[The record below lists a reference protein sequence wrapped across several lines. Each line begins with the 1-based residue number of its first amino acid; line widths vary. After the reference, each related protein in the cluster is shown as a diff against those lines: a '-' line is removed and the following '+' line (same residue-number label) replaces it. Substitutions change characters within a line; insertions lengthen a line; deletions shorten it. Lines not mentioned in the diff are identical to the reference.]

1 MSSLLRGLFCSCGEQ
16 GPLSSFGEWTSHC
29 SGICCRAWAPGCTG
43 FSSCGSWSHRCG
55 SQAPE
60 HRLNSFS
67 AEAQLLCSMC
77 HLPGPGIKPMSP
89 ALAGRFLHC
98 RWIHC
103 LWDTREA
110 QQLDSFPPN
119 TRGAPSSLISS
130 AIHWLFSTILL
141 NLHAFEIFLY
151 NVFSCSWFLISR
163 SCVWKTCLIWFQF
176 SQIYKVLLYGPVCGR
191 SWRMSMYTWKEC
203 VFCCFWMECSIN
215 IKKVN
220 LV

>member
-1 MSSLLRGLFCSCGEQ
+1 MWKVRLFIWCISWGRLLYAIKFPLSFAFAASHRFWIILFSFWFVSRYSLISSLIYIFNNFIYLLFFVCAMSSLLRGLFCSCGEQ

-89 ALAGRFLHC
+89 SLTGRILCH
-98 RWIHC
+98 WA
-103 LWDTREA
+103 TREA
-110 QQLDSFPPN
+110 PCVCVFVYPQPCPALWNPWAV
-119 TRGAPSSLISS
+119 THR
-130 AIHWLFSTILL
+130 LL
-141 NLHAFEIFLY
+141 
-151 NVFSCSWFLISR
+151 CPWD
-163 SCVWKTCLIWFQF
+163 F
-176 SQIYKVLLYGPVCGR
+176 SQQEY
-191 SWRMSMYTWKEC
+191 
-203 VFCCFWMECSIN
+203 
-215 IKKVN
+215 
-220 LV
+220 

>member
-1 MSSLLRGLFCSCGEQ
+1 MSSLLFCSCGEQ

-55 SQAPE
+55 PQAPE
-60 HRLNSFS
+60 HRLNSFP

-77 HLPGPGIKPMSP
+77 DLPGPGIKPMSP

-98 RWIHC
+98 MWSLC

-110 QQLDSFPPN
+110 QQVDSFPPT

-141 NLHAFEIFLY
+141 NLHAFEVFLYIY
-151 NVFSCSWFLISR
+151 NVFSLVDFSFPIAVFGKVVWYDFNFLKFTKF
-163 SCVWKTCLIWFQF
+163 CFMVQ
-176 SQIYKVLLYGPVCGR
+176 YVVNPG
-191 SWRMSMYTWKEC
+191 EC
-203 VFCCFWMECSIN
+203 PCTLEKNVYSAAFGWN
-215 IKKVN
+215 AR
-220 LV
+220 